1 MTLTCRDVAL
11 VLAQTSTPALS
22 YPADVAQH
30 LSRCPKCVTFE
41 RQLLVLGDAIAQV
54 CREFE
59 EELPADFEARLV
71 QRLCS
76 SPR

>member
-1 MTLTCRDVAL
+1 MTPTCRDVAL
-11 VLAQTSTPALS
+11 ALAEASRPGLGYA
-22 YPADVAQH
+22 ADVSQH
-30 LSRCPKCVTFE
+30 LSGCPKCVAFE
-41 RQLLVLGDAIAQV
+41 RQLLVLGDAIAQA